1 MEDFPR
7 QSLAK
12 TVLFRPITTQPQS
25 TRVERCCLPTTLS
38 IRKIVP
44 ATKRIPLCEIKL
56 GEKSFNTTC
65 TLRKT
70 LRHVK
75 NQIQDEDNE
84 ESPSLLV
91 PDNIVKEYLNATKSV
106 KNKSQI
112 LHRLSRLSRLS
123 QKPKLKDSESKS
135 SRLTLQFLKRESS
148 QADPKKK
155 HQRMFDYNDIFS
167 IANGK
172 IKFKK

>member
-1 MEDFPR
+1 MEDFQR
-7 QSLAK
+7 QSLAR

-25 TRVERCCLPTTLS
+25 TRVERCFLPTTLS

-44 ATKRIPLCEIKL
+44 GSKRIPLCEIRP

-75 NQIQDEDNE
+75 CQFQNEDNE

-112 LHRLSRLSRLS
+112 FHRLSRLS
-123 QKPKLKDSESKS
+123 QKPKLKDTENKS
-135 SRLTLQFLKRESS
+135 SRLTLKFLKRESS
-148 QADPKKK
+148 QAEPKKK